1 MSGLEDRITTNMY
14 VYSEVN
20 ANKHDTIKYTN
31 SYIFCFT
38 LLLNKK
44 YVVCCLK
51 QQSHPA
57 NKTLYNTINK
67 QLKVCIYEIL
77 HLPVNIQI
85 AGGVY
90 PQLFSTRLQFSY
102 IIRILEMAKY
112 VFIHTYTIIIIA
124 YIKT

>member
-67 QLKVCIYEIL
+67 QVKVCIYEIL
-77 HLPVNIQI
+77 HLLVNIQI

-90 PQLFSTRLQFSY
+90 PQLFSTRLLFDY
-102 IIRILEMAKY
+102 IIRMIEMAKY
-112 VFIHTYTIIIIA
+112 SYIYYNYNTIH
-124 YIKT
+124 

>member
-1 MSGLEDRITTNMY
+1 MQTNMTP
-14 VYSEVN
+14 SN
-20 ANKHDTIKYTN
+20 IRIR
-31 SYIFCFT
+31 IFFVFT

-90 PQLFSTRLQFSY
+90 PQLFSTRLLFNY
-102 IIRILEMAKY
+102 IIRILEMAEY
-112 VFIHTYTIIIIA
+112 SYTYYNHNSIH
-124 YIKT
+124 

>member
-77 HLPVNIQI
+77 HLLVNIQI
-85 AGGVY
+85 AEGVY
-90 PQLFSTRLQFSY
+90 PQLFSTRLLFNY
-102 IIRILEMAKY
+102 IIRILEMAEY
-112 VFIHTYTIIIIA
+112 VCIHTYTMIIIA

>member
-31 SYIFCFT
+31 SYFFFVFT

-67 QLKVCIYEIL
+67 QGKVCIYEIL
-77 HLPVNIQI
+77 HLLVNIQI
-85 AGGVY
+85 CWGCI
-90 PQLFSTRLQFSY
+90 S
-102 IIRILEMAKY
+102 
-112 VFIHTYTIIIIA
+112 TII
-124 YIKT
+124 

>member
-14 VYSEVN
+14 VYAEVN

-67 QLKVCIYEIL
+67 QVKVCIYEIL
-77 HLPVNIQI
+77 HLLVNIQI

-90 PQLFSTRLQFSY
+90 PNYLVQGYCL
-102 IIRILEMAKY
+102 IISSE
-112 VFIHTYTIIIIA
+112 
-124 YIKT
+124 

>member
-1 MSGLEDRITTNMY
+1 MQTNMTP
-14 VYSEVN
+14 SN
-20 ANKHDTIKYTN
+20 IRIR
-31 SYIFCFT
+31 IFFVFT

-67 QLKVCIYEIL
+67 QVKVCIYEIL
-77 HLPVNIQI
+77 HLLLNIQI

-90 PQLFSTRLQFSY
+90 LQLCSTRLLSNY
-102 IIRILEMAKY
+102 IIRILEMAEY
-112 VFIHTYTIIIIA
+112 SYIYYNHNSIH
-124 YIKT
+124 